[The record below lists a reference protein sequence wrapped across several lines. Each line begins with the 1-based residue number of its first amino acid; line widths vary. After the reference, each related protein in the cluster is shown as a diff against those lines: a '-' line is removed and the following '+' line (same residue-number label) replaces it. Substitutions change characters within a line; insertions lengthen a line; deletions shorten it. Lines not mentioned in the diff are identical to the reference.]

1 MKKYKKLLKPFRSL
15 DLFTKPVSLLIKDR
29 ERHKTYCGAFL
40 TIIIISMMSVLLF
53 TNFNNLDK
61 NPHSYQYQIY
71 HQALN
76 CTQLI
81 NFTIQITGL
90 DEQDLDVNTSD
101 GQLQMSQNLYQY
113 AQQVSLYETEQ
124 RVQFVIV
131 EIYLKNDSQLQK
143 TVKSLDFQFQI
154 PTFYYDLQDVQDP
167 VKMRIEKIDTTL
179 SPSVQKRIDIYMS
192 PLTVI
197 SDNGMVL
204 KDETKQS
211 LLAYHHHQ
219 EMYEVGNALK
229 LLHMRIR
236 LNKTEFVQYRSYP
249 KLQQILGEAGGL
261 WNVIFTLAM
270 FLQLPF
276 SNLSYR
282 LQIINSLFNF
292 SNDDDSTA
300 NNDNN
305 NKIKVDNEKLI
316 EKAVSPQQIDK
327 KIPLCQSEVN
337 LPIVPVLKKQ
347 KSWSQ
352 LNQLNIKKRLY
363 SIQRKSQMITEAD
376 SENQKA
382 HITNEIS
389 ASIKRF
395 FRVVTQKLN
404 LNLLEYITFQFPR
417 RKNNNNIKYQQFE
430 FAVNRIQKSLDILYI
445 INKLHEIDKLK
456 FILLN
461 KAQIKMFDYLPKPFI
476 GADPQD
482 ISDDNFCS
490 LLKPAKTPYQKALE
504 AQQAFKE
511 IITNYQDP
519 INQKLINSMDEPI
532 IDLMKLQLNQD
543 IQILDTSVINQLVQS
558 AEYKLDTARQ

>member
-15 DLFTKPVSLLIKDR
+15 DLFNKPVSLLIKDQ

-40 TIIIISMMSVLLF
+40 TLIIITMMSVLLC
-53 TNFNNLDK
+53 TNFINLDK
-61 NPHSYQYQIY
+61 NPRSYQYQIY
-71 HQALN
+71 HQVLN
-76 CTQLI
+76 STQFMNFKILI
-81 NFTIQITGL
+81 NGL
-90 DEQDLDVNTSD
+90 DEQNLNVSTKD
-101 GQLQMSQNLYQY
+101 GPLSFTQNLYQY
-113 AQQVSLYETEQ
+113 SKQVSLYESDQ
-124 RVQFVIV
+124 NVQYVIV
-131 EIYLKNDSQLQK
+131 EISLKNATQVPKQEESLEFQL
-143 TVKSLDFQFQI
+143 QI
-154 PTFYYDLQDVQDP
+154 PTFYYDLKDVKDP
-167 VKMRIEKIDTTL
+167 VKSRIEKIETTL
-179 SPSVQKRIDIYMS
+179 SRNIYKRIDIYMS
-192 PLTVI
+192 PFTVI
-197 SDNGMVL
+197 SDGGMVF
-204 KDETKQS
+204 KDETQES
-211 LLAYHHHQ
+211 VLAYQYHQ
-219 EMYEVGNALK
+219 ETYDVGNGQK
-229 LLHMRIR
+229 LLQFRIR
-236 LNKTEFVQYRSYP
+236 LNKTELVNYRSYP

-270 FLQLPF
+270 FFQLPF

-282 LQIINSLFNF
+282 LQIVNSLFNF
-292 SNDDDSTA
+292 SNDDDATTE
-300 NNDNN
+300 ND
-305 NKIKVDNEKLI
+305 KIQIVNEKI
-316 EKAVSPQQIDK
+316 NEKATSPQQQLDK

-337 LPIVPVLKKQ
+337 IPIVPILKKQ

-376 SENQKA
+376 TDNQKA

-395 FRVVTQKLN
+395 FRVVTKKLN
-404 LNLLEYITFQFPR
+404 LNVFEYITFQFPKR
-417 RKNNNNIKYQQFE
+417 RNKNNIKHSQFQ

-445 INKLHEIDKLK
+445 INKLHEVDKLK

-461 KAQIKMFDYLPKPFI
+461 KAQIQMFDYLPKPFI

-482 ISDDNFCS
+482 ISEDNFCS

-558 AEYKLDTARQ
+558 ADYRLDTARQ

>member
-15 DLFTKPVSLLIKDR
+15 DLFTKPVSLLIKDQ

-53 TNFNNLDK
+53 MNFFNLDK
-61 NPHSYQYQIY
+61 NPRSYQYQIY
-71 HQALN
+71 HQTLN
-76 CTQLI
+76 CTQFI
-81 NFTIQITGL
+81 NFTMQITGV
-90 DEQDLDVNTSD
+90 DEQNLDVKTSD
-101 GQLQMSQNLYQY
+101 GPLQRSQDIYQY
-113 AQQVSLYETEQ
+113 AQNVSLYETDQ
-124 RVQFVIV
+124 RVQYVIV
-131 EIYLKNDSQLQK
+131 EIYLKDVSQVQK
-143 TVKSLDFQFQI
+143 SVKSLDFSFEI
-154 PTFYYDLQDVQDP
+154 PTFYYDLQDVKDP
-167 VKMRIEKIDTTL
+167 VKIRMEKIDTTL
-179 SPSVQKRIDIYMS
+179 SPNIQKRIDIYMS

-197 SDNGMVL
+197 SDSGMVL

-211 LLAYHHHQ
+211 LLAYQYHK
-219 EMYEVGNALK
+219 ESYEFENPQM
-229 LLHMRIR
+229 LLHLRIR
-236 LNKTEFVQYRSYP
+236 LDKTEFVQYRSYP

-282 LQIINSLFNF
+282 LQIVNSLFNF
-292 SNDDDSTA
+292 SNEDDTTTD
-300 NNDNN
+300 NDRMQVVND
-305 NKIKVDNEKLI
+305 KFI
-316 EKAVSPQQIDK
+316 EKVSIPQQIDK
-327 KIPLCQSEVN
+327 KIPLCYSEVN
-337 LPIVPVLKKQ
+337 LPIGPVLKKQ

-352 LNQLNIKKRLY
+352 LNQMNIKKRLY
-363 SIQRKSQMITEAD
+363 SIQRKSQLITEAD
-376 SENQKA
+376 TDNQKA

-395 FRVVTQKLN
+395 FRVVTKKLH
-404 LNLLEYITFQFPR
+404 LNFLEYITFQFPR
-417 RKNNNNIKYQQFE
+417 GKNNNNIKQEQFD
-430 FAVNRIQKSLDILYI
+430 FAVNRILKSLDILYI

-456 FILLN
+456 YILLN

-476 GADPQD
+476 GSDPED

-558 AEYKLDTARQ
+558 AEYKLDTERQ

>member
-1 MKKYKKLLKPFRSL
+1 MKKYKKLLKSFRSL
-15 DLFTKPVSLLIKDR
+15 DLFTKPVSLLIKDQ

-40 TIIIISMMSVLLF
+40 TLIIISMMSVLLF
-53 TNFNNLDK
+53 MNFINLDK
-61 NPHSYQYQIY
+61 NPRSYQYQIY
-71 HQALN
+71 HQALSR
-76 CTQLI
+76 TQLM
-81 NFTIQITGL
+81 NFSISITGSEEQNLNVSTL
-90 DEQDLDVNTSD
+90 DGPL
-101 GQLQMSQNLYQY
+101 QLRENLYQY
-113 AQQVSLYETEQ
+113 NKQVSLYESDLSGQ
-124 RVQFVIV
+124 YVIV
-131 EIYLKNDSQLQK
+131 EIYLKNATQLHNQEE
-143 TVKSLDFQFQI
+143 SLNFQLSI
-154 PTFYYDLQDVQDP
+154 PTFYYDLNDVQDP
-167 VKMRIEKIDTTL
+167 IKTRIERIETTL
-179 SPSVQKRIDIYMS
+179 TRYIQKRIDIFMS
-192 PLTVI
+192 PFTVI
-197 SDNGMVL
+197 SDGGMVF
-204 KDETKQS
+204 KDEIRES
-211 LLAYHHHQ
+211 VLAYQYHQ
-219 EMYEVGNALK
+219 ETYDVSDGYK
-229 LLHMRIR
+229 LLQFRIR

-282 LQIINSLFNF
+282 LQIVNSLFNF
-292 SNDDDSTA
+292 SNDEDATA
-300 NNDNN
+300 ENDRIQIANDN
-305 NKIKVDNEKLI
+305 IR
-316 EKAVSPQQIDK
+316 EKAISPEQIDK

-337 LPIVPVLKKQ
+337 FPIVPTFKKQ
-347 KSWSQ
+347 KSFSQ

-395 FRVVTQKLN
+395 FRVVTKKLN
-404 LNLLEYITFQFPR
+404 LNVLEYVTFQFPR
-417 RKNNNNIKYQQFE
+417 GKDNSNIKYQQFE
-430 FAVNRIQKSLDILYI
+430 FAINRIQKSLDILYI

-461 KAQIKMFDYLPKPFI
+461 NAQIKMFDYLPKPFI

-482 ISDDNFCS
+482 VSDNNFCS

>member
-15 DLFTKPVSLLIKDR
+15 DLFTKPVSLLIKDQ

-40 TIIIISMMSVLLF
+40 TLIIISMMSVLLCM
-53 TNFNNLDK
+53 NFINLDK
-61 NPHSYQYQIY
+61 NPRSYQYQIY
-71 HQALN
+71 HQALSR
-76 CTQLI
+76 TQSM
-81 NFTIQITGL
+81 NFTFQITGQ
-90 DEQDLDVNTSD
+90 DEQNLNVITQD
-101 GQLQMSQNLYQY
+101 GPLQLSENLYQFNK
-113 AQQVSLYETEQ
+113 QVSLYEADHNIQ
-124 RVQFVIV
+124 YVIV
-131 EIYLKNDSQLQK
+131 EIYLKNTSQIQK
-143 TVKSLDFQFQI
+143 QVESLNFQLSI
-154 PTFYYDLQDVQDP
+154 PTFYYDLNDVQDP
-167 VKMRIEKIDTTL
+167 VKTRVEKIETTL
-179 SPSVQKRIDIYMS
+179 SHQIQKRIDIYMS
-192 PLTVI
+192 PFTVI
-197 SDNGMVL
+197 SDDGMVF
-204 KDETKQS
+204 KDEKKES
-211 LLAYHHHQ
+211 VLAYQYHQ
-219 EMYEVGNALK
+219 ETYEIGNGQK
-229 LLHMRIR
+229 LLQFRIR

-282 LQIINSLFNF
+282 LQIVNSLFNF
-292 SNDDDSTA
+292 SNDDDATSENDRIQIA
-300 NNDNN
+300 ND
-305 NKIKVDNEKLI
+305 KLL
-316 EKAVSPQQIDK
+316 EKAISPQQIDK

-337 LPIVPVLKKQ
+337 LPIGPIFKKQ
-347 KSWSQ
+347 KSFSQ

-395 FRVVTQKLN
+395 FRVVTKKLN
-404 LNLLEYITFQFPR
+404 LNVLEYVTFQFPR
-417 RKNNNNIKYQQFE
+417 GKNNNNVKYQQFE

-445 INKLHEIDKLK
+445 INKLHEVDKLK

-461 KAQIKMFDYLPKPFI
+461 NAQIKMFDYLPKPFI

>member
-15 DLFTKPVSLLIKDR
+15 DLFTKPVSLLIKDQ

-40 TIIIISMMSVLLF
+40 TLIIISMMSVLLCM
-53 TNFNNLDK
+53 NFINLDK
-61 NPHSYQYQIY
+61 NPRSYQYQIY
-71 HQALN
+71 HQAISR
-76 CTQLI
+76 TQSM
-81 NFTIQITGL
+81 NFTFQITGQ
-90 DEQDLDVNTSD
+90 DEQNLNVITQD
-101 GQLQMSQNLYQY
+101 GPLQLSENLYQFNK
-113 AQQVSLYETEQ
+113 QVSLYESDHN
-124 RVQFVIV
+124 VQYVIV
-131 EIYLKNDSQLQK
+131 EIYLKNTSQIQK
-143 TVKSLDFQFQI
+143 QVESLNFQLSI
-154 PTFYYDLQDVQDP
+154 PTFYYDLNDVQDP
-167 VKMRIEKIDTTL
+167 VKTRVEKIETTL
-179 SPSVQKRIDIYMS
+179 SHQIQKRIDIYMS
-192 PLTVI
+192 PFTVI
-197 SDNGMVL
+197 SDDGMVF
-204 KDETKQS
+204 KDEKKES
-211 LLAYHHHQ
+211 VLAYQYHQ
-219 EMYEVGNALK
+219 ETYEIGNGQK
-229 LLHMRIR
+229 LLQFRIR

-282 LQIINSLFNF
+282 LQIVNSLFNF
-292 SNDDDSTA
+292 SNDNDATSENDRIQVA
-300 NNDNN
+300 ND
-305 NKIKVDNEKLI
+305 KLL
-316 EKAVSPQQIDK
+316 EKAISPQQIDK

-337 LPIVPVLKKQ
+337 LPIGPIFKKQ
-347 KSWSQ
+347 KSFSQ

-395 FRVVTQKLN
+395 FRVVTKKLN
-404 LNLLEYITFQFPR
+404 LNVLEYVTFQFPR
-417 RKNNNNIKYQQFE
+417 GKNNTNVKYQQFE

-445 INKLHEIDKLK
+445 INKLHEVDKLK

-461 KAQIKMFDYLPKPFI
+461 NAQIKMFDYLPKPFI